1 MKNIE
6 TAIEG
11 SEKLISIFGRWPSFH
26 DAEIIEL
33 QLWRGDVNPD
43 KERYTFPVLTL
54 KMHCFEMTKEVNA
67 EGYFVLRNHTP
78 STFKFHNVEDLKTQ
92 GFNHQNAIFGLSI
105 NKLERSQP
113 PSLYFTVELERA
125 FGIEASFTCLRVE
138 VSEAIPCGSDGNVVQ
153 QG

>member
-43 KERYTFPVLTL
+43 KEPVLTL
-54 KMHCFEMTKEVNA
+54 KMHCFEITKEVNA
-67 EGYFVLRNHTP
+67 EGYFVRRNHTL
-78 STFKFHNVEDLKTQ
+78 STFKFHNVDDLKMQ

-105 NKLERSQP
+105 DRLERSQA
-113 PSLYFTVELERA
+113 PSPYFTVELEPA
-125 FGIEASFTCLRVE
+125 YGIEASFTCLRVE